1 MDLAPLNNANWI
13 IQIHTYTAILAFIL
27 GIYQFFASK
36 GGLVH
41 RRIGYLWVGLMII
54 VALSSFG
61 IFQLR
66 IIGPFSPI
74 HLISI
79 YVCIVTPLAVL
90 AARRHQIPIHR
101 ANMIGLFVGG
111 LVVAGGFTF
120 IPGRIMHAVFLG
132 G

>member
-1 MDLAPLNNANWI
+1 MDLTPLISSSGI
-13 IQIHTYTAILAFIL
+13 IQIHTYAAVLAFIL
-27 GIYQFFASK
+27 GVYQFMAPK
-36 GGLVH
+36 GGWVH
-41 RRIGYLWVGLMII
+41 RRIGYLWAGLMVI
-54 VALSSFG
+54 VALTSFG

-74 HLISI
+74 HLLSV

-90 AARRHQIPIHR
+90 AARRHQIPAHR

-120 IPGRIMHAVFLG
+120 LPGRIMHAVFFG

>member
-1 MDLAPLNNANWI
+1 MDLAPLTSANWI
-13 IQIHTYTAILAFIL
+13 IQIHTYAAVLAFVL
-27 GIYQFFASK
+27 GIYQFSAPK
-36 GGLVH
+36 GDRVH
-41 RRIGYLWVGLMII
+41 RSIGYLWAGLMIA
-54 VALSSFG
+54 VAMTSFG

-79 YVCIVTPLAVL
+79 YVCIVTPMAVL
-90 AARRHQIPIHR
+90 AARQHQIPTHR